1 MVISLRR
8 FGEDVMQTMINW
20 VDLLVQQHK
29 LDKNLVN
36 ILDVGTGNGVL
47 LVQLAK
53 LGYRRLTGSD
63 YSPQSIAL
71 SGMVLNRNHIQD
83 IQLQVHGLLLSHT
96 QGNIAWSGLKHH
108 WSCSRPKCIAYVR
121 ISRPALQCQENDCQ
135 QSSADAGG

>member
-1 MVISLRR
+1 MIISACR
-8 FGEDVMQTMINW
+8 FGEDVMQTMISW
-20 VDLLVQQHK
+20 VDLLVQQQK

-47 LVQLAK
+47 LVELAK

-71 SGMVLNRNHIQD
+71 SGMVLNRNQIPD
-83 IQLQVHGLLLSHT
+83 IKLQVHGLLFLYA
-96 QGNIAWSGLKHH
+96 QGNIAWSKHH
-108 WSCSRPKCIAYVR
+108 CSCSASKYIAYICILR
-121 ISRPALQCQENDCQ
+121 LALQCQENVCQ